1 MKVVLVSAP
10 ETGPDNSGGY
20 TFAVMENI
28 LQLSKTAE
36 NMVVAYDWAGSSNVF
51 PDDQTNFDMIFKKD
65 QADQA
70 SNSGDLTLFKKWC
83 AAPSDAAKEEALK
96 EITPLVKST
105 RWFAAYCGAVK
116 NTIKVYCQKKEDVLL
131 VCIEGG
137 PITRVEAAE
146 MPRLR
151 EEAMADLKELGVS
164 QPSIEICNVRT
175 FQEFEQLVEKES
187 LFKISKDA
195 SIEERAIAQELLV
208 LLQNVDGRHLTDGK
222 LHIKCGNLAE
232 AFACFEMV
240 VKAPQSTHTPEIL
253 AKAKLLLAYTR
264 TKQVSLSVASVLST
278 LDQYI
283 LGK

>member
-1 MKVVLVSAP
+1 MKVVLMVSAP

-51 PDDQTNFDMIFKKD
+51 PDDQTNFDMIFK
-65 QADQA
+65 DQA

-83 AAPSDAAKEEALK
+83 AAPSYAAKEEALK
-96 EITPLVKST
+96 EIAPLVKGT

-151 EEAMADLKELGVS
+151 EEAIADLKKLGVS

-187 LFKISKDA
+187 LFKISKEA
-195 SIEERAIAQELLV
+195 NIEERAVAQELLV
-208 LLQNVDGRHLTDGK
+208 LLQNVDGHHLTDGK
-222 LHIKCGNLAE
+222 LHVKGGNLAQ
-232 AFACFEMV
+232 ARACFEMIV
-240 VKAPQSTHTPEIL
+240 QAPQATPPEIFT
-253 AKAKLLLAYTR
+253 KAKLLLAYTC
-264 TKQVSLSVASVLST
+264 TKQVSLKVECRSIYRYNIYL
-278 LDQYI
+278 L
-283 LGK
+283 